1 MMDWRALVSI
11 LLLEGGWNTVVVMV
25 GAAAL
30 GFACGAVGVFT
41 MLRRRALMADAV
53 AHAALPG
60 LAGGFLL
67 GAALGLPGRTPPLL
81 LAGAA
86 VAAAAAAML
95 IDWLSRR
102 PRVTEDTATAAV
114 LAASFGLGIALLS
127 IAQTLST
134 GGQAGLDSFL
144 LGSTAGML
152 ASEAMLTA
160 ALAVAVTI
168 VLRLALPKLAAVA
181 FDPPFAAASG
191 LNVARLDLLVT
202 ALSLA
207 CVIIGLRI
215 VGLVLVVAL
224 LIIPPAA
231 ARFWS
236 DRLGVVVAVAA
247 LFGAASAY
255 VGAALSAVLPDLPT
269 GAVIVLCAAT
279 LFAIS
284 MVAGSARGLLPLA
297 WGRRRRASPASG
309 MPAAPRSALP

>member
-1 MMDWRALVSI
+1 MDWGTLAAI
-11 LLLEGGWNTVVVMV
+11 LLLRGGWNTVVVMA

-30 GFACGAVGVFT
+30 GLACGAVGVFT
-41 MLRRRALMADAV
+41 MLRRRALIADAV

-67 GAALGLPGRTPPLL
+67 AVALGLPGRSPPLL
-81 LAGAA
+81 LGGAA
-86 VAAAAAAML
+86 VAAGAAAML
-95 IDWLSRR
+95 IEWLSRR
-102 PRVTEDTATAAV
+102 DRVTEDTATAAV

-127 IAQTLST
+127 VAQTLST

-152 ASEAMLTA
+152 AAEAMLTA
-160 ALAVAVTI
+160 ALALAVII
-168 VLRLALPKLAAVA
+168 VLRLALPRLAAVA

-191 LNVARLDLLVT
+191 INVSRLDLLVT

-236 DRLGVVVAVAA
+236 DRLGVVVVLAA
-247 LFGAASAY
+247 LFGAVSAY
-255 VGAALSAVLPDLPT
+255 VGAALSAVLPNLPT
-269 GAVIVLCAAT
+269 GAVIVVCAAVIFT
-279 LFAIS
+279 LS
-284 MVAGSARGLLPLA
+284 MILGRARGLLPSA
-297 WGRRRRASPASG
+297 WGRHRQGGAKARIAPVPGRATP
-309 MPAAPRSALP
+309 